1 MEKILKELLFLN
13 ILVVLAYLQ
22 IDATMIG
29 LYTVLALL
37 DFMSWL
43 MKWWRSKSLSSDRA
57 GQGVAKK
64 VGILMIILALAILL
78 RMLGVESG
86 ITISVFIWM
95 FGIGEVIS
103 LTGNIYEVSTGKKA
117 PEFEAMDYI
126 TLFILEWLKMR
137 LEKVIVFIM
146 WPRKEEPAV
155 TQIPAQTISMPI
167 ENNNMDVQQQ

>member
-1 MEKILKELLFLN
+1 MEKILKEMLFLN
-13 ILVVLAYLQ
+13 ILIVLAYLQ

-37 DFMSWL
+37 DFISGL

-64 VGILMIILALAILL
+64 VGILMIILAVAILL
-78 RMLGVESG
+78 RMVGVSGG

-95 FGIGEVIS
+95 FAIGEVIS

-126 TLFILEWLKMR
+126 TLFILEWLKLK
-137 LEKVIVFIM
+137 LERVIKFVM
-146 WPRKEEPAV
+146 STEVPTKTVNNPAD
-155 TQIPAQTISMPI
+155 
-167 ENNNMDVQQQ
+167 NKDLQQK